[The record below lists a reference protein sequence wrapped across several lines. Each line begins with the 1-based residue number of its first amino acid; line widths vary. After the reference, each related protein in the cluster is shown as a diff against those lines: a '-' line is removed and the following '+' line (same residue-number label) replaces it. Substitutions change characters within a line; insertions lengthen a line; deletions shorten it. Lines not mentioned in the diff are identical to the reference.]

1 MAATQCRIG
10 GGGRGAE
17 VPWARGSRRDLM
29 TTPPPC
35 HPAATP
41 RHARGGEGEGG
52 RSPRRERASE
62 IQASTT
68 TAISPHL
75 RTGLIRSICQPPHRP
90 HPARPVGF
98 LHHHAALEEERRGE
112 GPRVGRGPPP
122 LHQREEGKGR
132 GGTRDAW
139 MASGMDR

>member
-1 MAATQCRIG
+1 
-10 GGGRGAE
+10 
-17 VPWARGSRRDLM
+17 M

-52 RSPRRERASE
+52 RSPRRERASK
-62 IQASTT
+62 IQASSTT

-75 RTGLIRSICQPPHRP
+75 KTGLIRSICQPPHRP

-98 LHHHAALEEERRGE
+98 LHRHAALEEERRGE